1 MSLDRPLALITGGTS
16 GIGFGIACSLAPKY
30 HLALSFAQN
39 EIKAQKALHLL
50 RDQFPQTRVEIYQKT
65 LFNRKDCEELV
76 KTVKESFSD
85 APSVLVHS
93 AGRIRD
99 NLFLNSNF
107 QDHVDIINE
116 HVVTGMALAHI
127 CLKDMYRQRFG
138 RIVYMSSISSKFAK
152 RGQSSYAAAKG
163 ALEAFTKTLALEVAH
178 RGITVNAI
186 APGLIETPM
195 TEKLVEKIREKN
207 SGDFSSRIP
216 AGKPG
221 SPEDVGA
228 LAAFLCS
235 PEAQYITG
243 TTVTIDGGRSLGDS
257 DS

>member
-16 GIGFGIACSLAPKY
+16 GIGFGIACALAPKY

-39 EIKAQKALHLL
+39 EIKAQKALHLI
-50 RDQFPQTRVEIYQKT
+50 RDQFPQTRVEIYRKA
-65 LFNRKDCEELV
+65 LFNRKDCEELLGDV
-76 KTVKESFSD
+76 KGSFN
-85 APSVLVHS
+85 ANPAALVHS

-107 QDHVDIINE
+107 QDHVDVLNE
-116 HVVTGMALAHI
+116 HAVVGMALSHL
-127 CLKDMYRQRFG
+127 CLKDMYRSRFG
-138 RIVYMSSISSKFAK
+138 RVILMSSISTQFAK

-163 ALEAFTKTLALEVAH
+163 AMEAFTKTLALEVAH

-195 TEKLVEKIREKN
+195 TEKIIERIREKTQN
-207 SGDFSSRIP
+207 NFTSRIP
-216 AGKPG
+216 AGYPG
-221 SPEDVGA
+221 KAEDVGA

-235 PEAQYITG
+235 PEAAYITG
-243 TTVTIDGGRSLGDS
+243 TTITIDGGRSLGDPES
-257 DS
+257 